1 MCVCF
6 LNSWAGADS
15 KADIHKLDQCSA
27 VQGLFPH
34 VSGIFMFSSV
44 SLIRTMRNLLLCLC
58 CNCCCQRQFCSLTS
72 HEVIFVNWSL
82 RKWNKEQTE
91 RTLTIV
97 HVSGVGWLE
106 PSCRLAESLISEVRC
121 SQAAHITPPGKRLGA
136 LSKNSARAKRNSTSC
151 ESGLL
156 SINSVCT
163 LESALPNLPSVALA
177 EPFDNKQL
185 PLWWPG

>member
-1 MCVCF
+1 MGFFWSSFWVHNVFFLRTSCLILAFFKLRWWVCVCF

-27 VQGLFPH
+27 LQGLFPH

-44 SLIRTMRNLLLCLC
+44 SLMRTMRNLLLCLC
-58 CNCCCQRQFCSLTS
+58 CNCCCQRQ
-72 HEVIFVNWSL
+72 
-82 RKWNKEQTE
+82 
-91 RTLTIV
+91 
-97 HVSGVGWLE
+97 

-136 LSKNSARAKRNSTSC
+136 PSKNSARAKRNSTSC

-156 SINSVCT
+156 SINPVCT

-185 PLWWPG
+185 QLWWPG